1 MAVVE
6 ATHVEIRQVTQFGGQ
21 LEASKSITMGPWIQ
35 GHPILSIDQ
44 TNIEW
49 TLEIVSG
56 AAPTDR

>member
-35 GHPILSIDQ
+35 GHPISAIDQ
-44 TNIEW
+44 SDIEW
-49 TLEIVSG
+49 TLVEACE